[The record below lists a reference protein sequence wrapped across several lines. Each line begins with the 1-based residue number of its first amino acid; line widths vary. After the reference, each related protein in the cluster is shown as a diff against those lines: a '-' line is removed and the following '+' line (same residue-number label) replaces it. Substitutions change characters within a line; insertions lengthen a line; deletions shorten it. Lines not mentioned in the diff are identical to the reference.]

1 MIETIKVFE
10 RSSLRKGANL
20 SLSNKLHLH
29 NGILQDHMKFIV
41 QGITTCSN
49 RTIYIYFRNNKPV
62 ASAFTFNIGL
72 SYSDGNTPETPS
84 FQVYV
89 KEHFR
94 RNGIGSKLFL
104 FAKEHKK
111 VPRFR
116 VTPWDDSS
124 REFYHKVFSSIGLP
138 QKATGNHFNIF

>member
-72 SYSDGNTPETPS
+72 SYINTPETPS

-94 RNGIGSKLFL
+94 RNGIGTKLFL

-116 VTPWDDSS
+116 VEPWDDRSKG
-124 REFYHKVFSSIGLP
+124 FYHEVFSSIVSTP
-138 QKATGNHFNIF
+138 KATGNHFNIF